1 MAKMSRSEEVC
12 GSPSRIATN
21 EVSGRS
27 DDGKP
32 ASEPHANPASPAA
45 DGKLD
50 PASLADKID
59 ALAEKA
65 TKGPWECLPE
75 KGAENFAN
83 SIYAPLGAFDG
94 LLLARVDQNG
104 ATNNA
109 ALIVELVNAR
119 ETLTRALRDA
129 ERMREALVQHNDR
142 LRSAQQIASREGA
155 DTNWKSFRGAVT
167 YTLAEYHELVNE
179 CRQALGDNT

>member
-65 TKGPWECLPE
+65 TEIQLWGNC
-75 KGAENFAN
+75 AC
-83 SIYAPLGAFDG
+83 DG
-94 LLLARVDQNG
+94 FSVGHEPGCTRKVVGTATRLKERDARKM
-104 ATNNA
+104 A
-109 ALIVELVNAR
+109 ALVMDNLP
-119 ETLTRALRDA
+119 TLTRALRDA
-129 ERMREALVQHNDR
+129 ERMREALTAHDAKAAECPVD
-142 LRSAQQIASREGA
+142 AG
-155 DTNWKSFRGAVT
+155 KFRGTACGT
-167 YTLAEYHELVNE
+167 CGARPNE
-179 CRQALGDNT
+179 DCIVKARAADRFVDAARQALGDNT

>member
-1 MAKMSRSEEVC
+1 MTE
-12 GSPSRIATN
+12 
-21 EVSGRS
+21 
-27 DDGKP
+27 
-32 ASEPHANPASPAA
+32 
-45 DGKLD
+45 
-50 PASLADKID
+50 LADKID

-65 TKGPWECLPE
+65 TPGPWECLPE

-119 ETLTRALRDA
+119 ETLTRAVRDA
-129 ERMREALVQHNDR
+129 ERMREALEKI
-142 LRSAQQIASREGA
+142 SAHRYDAGGAYEMCKIARE
-155 DTNWKSFRGAVT
+155 
-167 YTLAEYHELVNE
+167 
-179 CRQALGDNT
+179 ALGDTQ